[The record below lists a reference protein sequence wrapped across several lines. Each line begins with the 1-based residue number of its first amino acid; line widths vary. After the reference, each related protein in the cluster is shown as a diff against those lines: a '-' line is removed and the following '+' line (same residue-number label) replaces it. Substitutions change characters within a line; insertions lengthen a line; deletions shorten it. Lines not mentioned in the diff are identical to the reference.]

1 MADSVFKKGDRLDGR
16 YQVQFFLYEDELSE
30 TYRVKTNKDELK
42 FLKLIKPEFS
52 SVLDVEALNEKL
64 RLISANSQQG
74 ILECSELK
82 VLPIEGDEQY
92 YFVHEFVHGES
103 LKQIL
108 NRDITIQPYEA
119 CEIISSIFST
129 VTKSDA
135 YSNQVFLPD
144 NVFISYLERDM
155 VAKVLPIDLSQY
167 IKEEVAIA
175 RYSLAYQSQP
185 DDNNCQYSLA
195 TLLYRCLFGYL
206 PWNYDI
212 EWVATHK
219 AVQYQV
225 LSYRDSN
232 PLNQSTSYS
241 QYVPD
246 DLKSIIFESLSNI
259 EIAQFSEKLNRF
271 IKQYY
276 EFPYHEEVDI
286 SASGL
291 EEEVTTSQPTESS
304 THSKPK
310 QYKNPNVGLNKI
322 AGMRALKSLLTTDI
336 IEPLN
341 NKEAYIKYGI
351 KPLNGILFY
360 GPPGCG
366 KTFIAKQ
373 LAAELGY
380 TFFEIKPSDLA
391 SIYVHGTQE
400 KIGKLFTEAS
410 LKAPSVI
417 FIDEV
422 DAIMPSR
429 DSANMGQHYSS
440 EVNEFLAQLTECSEK
455 GILAIM
461 ATNRPDAIDS
471 AILRTGRVDKTVYI
485 PLPDFDTRKEMLKML
500 LEGRPVN
507 SDIDLDSIAMLLTS
521 YTSSDVSY
529 IVNESAKL
537 ALKDNCEINDEHF
550 EKVLSKTKSSV
561 NYEQL
566 KKYDSFADFQRH

>member
-1 MADSVFKKGDRLDGR
+1 MADSVFKKGDRVDDH

-30 TYRVKTNKDELK
+30 TYRVKTSKDELK
-42 FLKLIKPEFS
+42 SLKLIKPEFS
-52 SVLDVEALNEKL
+52 SVLETEALNEKL
-64 RLISANSQQG
+64 RFISANSQQG

-108 NRDITIQPYEA
+108 NRDITIQPYKA
-119 CEIISSIFST
+119 CEIISSVFST

-144 NVFISYLERDM
+144 NVFISYLEGDM
-155 VAKVLPIDLSQY
+155 VAKVLPVDLSQY

-175 RYSLAYQSQP
+175 RYSLAYQSQQ

-212 EWVATHK
+212 EWIATHK

-232 PLNQSTSYS
+232 PLNQSTFYS

-259 EIAQFSEKLNRF
+259 EIAQFSEKLNHF

-310 QYKNPNVGLNKI
+310 QYKNPNIGLNKI

-500 LEGRPVN
+500 LEGGPVN

>member
-52 SVLDVEALNEKL
+52 SVLEVEALNEKL
-64 RLISANSQQG
+64 RFISANSQQG

-119 CEIISSIFST
+119 CKIISSIFST

-144 NVFISYLERDM
+144 NVFISYLEGDM
-155 VAKVLPIDLSQY
+155 VAKVLPVDLSLY

-175 RYSLAYQSQP
+175 RYSLAYQCQQY
-185 DDNNCQYSLA
+185 DNNCQYSLA

-206 PWNYDI
+206 PWNYNI

-225 LSYRDSN
+225 FSYRESN
-232 PLNQSTSYS
+232 PLNQSTFYS

-259 EIAQFSEKLNRF
+259 EIAQFSEKLNHF

-310 QYKNPNVGLNKI
+310 QYKNPNIGLNKI

-485 PLPDFDTRKEMLKML
+485 PLPDFDTRKEMLRML